1 VKHLRQKLAFILG
14 GLWLLGML
22 VGGAT
27 LLQAQEVVSDWA
39 TPENLSQSG
48 GTTAPFMVMDEAG
61 ALHVFWQDAYAEIY
75 VYRNNQLGIWSAP
88 VTMTLPFTLTT
99 PQLLADDNG
108 RIHAFWQDTEEDNS
122 PLLYSNVPITG
133 VANSAAWS
141 PVQLLADATADL
153 DVALDDDGQ
162 LHTLYLRQT
171 ETGDMPAG
179 IYHRRTAVDETG
191 TQIWLPPELLYQT
204 PYFRGL
210 NGDDANVEL
219 ATAVSEGRTWLFAA
233 WDNRPRK
240 QLLLARSGDGGA
252 NWEAPIEVAGP
263 ESGSSVIS
271 PFNLKVAVQGE
282 NVVLVW
288 NKGEKSLICQQFY
301 QSSPDLGT
309 TWEERQLMPTL
320 LPGTANCTKDNQF
333 VVGSEFLFLLSALE
347 SQTFLWAWDGTQWSS
362 PEPQEPLTRFD
373 NPETLNAI
381 VFRCQQPMGTEDN
394 RLLVIGC
401 EEDIR
406 GFGDGD
412 IWLQARPLG
421 TADEWF
427 PPPTLWSPISQ
438 VNSSP
443 ESYHSLAIVPSANG
457 EFLAYWM
464 MPKTTGNG
472 LADIVNARLSDGRWL
487 LPEVLFEGTSTLSA
501 SPITAVT
508 SPSGQFYISWG
519 DGLGKLYLAQ
529 APLTHAHIASAWS
542 ELAEIPITG
551 LARYPM
557 LAVDDNNV
565 LHLAYSVP
573 INEERGVYLISSSD
587 SGRTWSDP
595 VTVFDATSAGWEAAG
610 PSRLAVTG
618 DGQVHVMW
626 EQQSF
631 LESNEPQTK
640 ALYYTLSEDGGLTF
654 APAEQV
660 AEGLFSWSALQAAE
674 DQTIHQFWQTND
686 GSTVILT
693 HRYSTDGGMS
703 WSQPQV
709 VNGTPGQP
717 TVAEGRDGVLHL
729 LILGDT
735 AVNEWRWQNE
745 QWAQQE
751 TLMFDPTSEVDTSQ
765 SDIVAAIAPTGNL
778 ATLFSGQQTDAAT
791 GELLNN
797 LYAAN
802 RLVDETAVSPPAATA
817 PVGQPT
823 TTATPTSQTNAD
835 SEATST
841 ASPSPTIESTA
852 VAEATAV
859 PEPDINSI
867 PPTTAGSP
875 ILNTVF
881 SIIPSILLVMLIFG
895 IGLRAIWLRRR

>member
-1 VKHLRQKLAFILG
+1 MKHLRQKLTFILS
-14 GLWLLGML
+14 GLWLLGIL
-22 VGGAT
+22 VGGAA
-27 LLQAQEVVSDWA
+27 LLQAQVVVSDWA

-48 GTTAPFMVMDEAG
+48 GTTAPFMVMDDTG
-61 ALHVFWQDAYAEIY
+61 ALHVFWQDIHADAY
-75 VYRNNQLGIWSAP
+75 VYKNNQLGIWSAP
-88 VTMTLPFTLTT
+88 VTVTLPFTLTT

-122 PLLYSNVPITG
+122 PLLYSFVPITG
-133 VANSAAWS
+133 VTNSAAWA
-141 PVQLLADATADL
+141 PVQLLADATADV

-191 TQIWLPPELLYQT
+191 IQTWLPPEPLYQT

-210 NGDDANVEL
+210 NGEDANVEL
-219 ATAVSEGRTWLFAA
+219 TTAVSEGRTWLFAA

-240 QLLLARSGDGGA
+240 QLFLARSGDAGA

-320 LPGTANCTKDNQF
+320 LPGTVNCTQDNQF
-333 VVGSEFLFLLSALE
+333 IHGSEFLFLLSALE
-347 SQTFLWAWDGTQWSS
+347 SQTFLWAWDGSQWSS
-362 PEPQEPLTRFD
+362 PEAQEPLTRFD

-381 VFRCQQPMGTEDN
+381 VFRCQQSMGTEDN
-394 RLLVIGC
+394 HLLVIGC

-412 IWLQARPLG
+412 IWLQTRPLG

-443 ESYHSLAIVPSANG
+443 ESYHSLAIVPGVND

-472 LADIVNARLSDGRWL
+472 VAEIVNARLSDGRWL
-487 LPEVLFEGTSTLSA
+487 LPEVLFETSNTLSA
-501 SPITAVT
+501 SPMTAVT

-519 DGLGKLYLAQ
+519 DGMGKLYLAQ
-529 APLTHAHIASAWS
+529 APLAQAHIAAAWS

-551 LARYPM
+551 LASNPV
-557 LAVDDNNV
+557 LAIDGNNV
-565 LHLAYSVP
+565 LYLAYSVA
-573 INEERGVYLISSSD
+573 INEERGVYLTSSSD

-595 VTVFDATSAGWEAAG
+595 VTVFDAASADWEAVG
-610 PSRLAVTG
+610 SSKLAVTD
-618 DGQVHVMW
+618 DGQIHVLW

-640 ALYYTLSEDGGLTF
+640 ALYYTQSEDGGLTF
-654 APAEQV
+654 SPATKI
-660 AEGLFSWSALQAAE
+660 AEGLFSWSDLLASNN
-674 DQTIHQFWQTND
+674 QTVHQFWQAND
-686 GSTVILT
+686 GSSVILN
-693 HRYSTDGGMS
+693 HVYSTNGGID

-709 VNGTPGQP
+709 INGTPGQP
-717 TVAEGRDGVLHL
+717 TVTKATDGSLYLLVLA
-729 LILGDT
+729 DT
-735 AVNEWRWQNE
+735 AVNEWRWQNT
-745 QWAQQE
+745 QWTQQE
-751 TLMFDPTSEVDTSQ
+751 TLMFDPTAEVDTSQ

-778 ATLFSGQQTDAAT
+778 ATLFSGQQTDSAS
-791 GELLNN
+791 GELSNN

-802 RLVDETAVSPPAATA
+802 RLVDETAVSSPDATPPAD
-817 PVGQPT
+817 QPT
-823 TTATPTSQTNAD
+823 TPATPTTPAEVSN
-835 SEATST
+835 EATST
-841 ASPSPTIESTA
+841 ATPSSTLESTV

-859 PEPDINSI
+859 PQPEINGT
-867 PPTTAGSP
+867 PPPAAGNP
-875 ILNTVF
+875 LLNTIF